1 MKVTA
6 DIINSFQPV
15 KFEITLEN
23 REEFN
28 AFNCLVNGLN
38 KQEILDIIAKQAP
51 NKTKVIRDK
60 YIKLL
65 LLLIGQLKMKILKVN
80 SEQ

>member
-6 DIINSFQPV
+6 DIIKGFQPV
-15 KFEITLEN
+15 KFEIQLDT

-28 AFNCLVNGLN
+28 AFNNLVNGLDA
-38 KQEILDIIAKQAP
+38 QEILDIIAKQRSIT
-51 NKTKVIRDK
+51 TKLIRDDYNK
-60 YIKLL
+60 DLCLL
-65 LLLIGQLKMKILKVN
+65 VGQLKMKILKVN